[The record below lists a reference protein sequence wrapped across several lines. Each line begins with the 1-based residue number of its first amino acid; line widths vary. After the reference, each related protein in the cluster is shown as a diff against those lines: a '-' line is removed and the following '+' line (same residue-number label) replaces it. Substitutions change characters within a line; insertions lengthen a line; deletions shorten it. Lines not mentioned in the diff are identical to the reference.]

1 MDEISMNQVMQRIT
15 KMMQRMTFYF
25 LAGLCL
31 LFSSTISSADQ
42 KSNIVLLL
50 ADDMGY
56 GDLGCYGSPIVQS
69 PNLDKL
75 ASQGI
80 RLEQCYAASPNCSP
94 ARVGMLTG
102 RSPYRVGMYDFAR
115 FKPLHIPESETTV
128 AELLKSAGYQTL
140 FAGKWHCSG
149 DFESQPDPGDH
160 GFDHWLAHPKN
171 FGKDA
176 KGFVRNG
183 EKVNQAKGW
192 MAEVVV
198 DEALEWLDDHK
209 DSNQPFFTCL
219 WFSEPHT
226 PVLAADE
233 FRDLYPDSKTRPFLK
248 SLYQSGGPQVKRRSK
263 LKDPDLYFGCISMLD
278 HHIGRLMDYLD
289 QNGLAENTLVVF
301 TSDNG
306 PEHRTVTAFGSSGD
320 LRGAKGHI
328 HEGGIRVPGIVRWP
342 SQISAGQISQEP
354 VNGTDWLPTFSA
366 VAQVDVPTDK
376 PVDGANLLPAFVGN
390 GEVNREIPMMWWL
403 WHARGGYEVA
413 MRQGNYKILATVL
426 PQQKPG
432 DFNDAVQPDGWSVMK
447 FIKEA
452 ELGRFELFNLVAD
465 RSETKNLAKSDPER
479 FEQLKKKMIA
489 LHREIRAEGPEYK
502 LTRKTKEN

>member
-1 MDEISMNQVMQRIT
+1 
-15 KMMQRMTFYF
+15 MQRMTFYF
-25 LAGLCL
+25 LAGLCV

-209 DSNQPFFTCL
+209 ESNQPFFTCL

-233 FRDLYPDSKTRPFLK
+233 FRDLYPDSKTRTFLK

-342 SQISAGQISQEP
+342 SQISSWPDQPGAGQ
-354 VNGTDWLPTFSA
+354 WY
-366 VAQVDVPTDK
+366 
-376 PVDGANLLPAFVGN
+376 
-390 GEVNREIPMMWWL
+390 R
-403 WHARGGYEVA
+403 
-413 MRQGNYKILATVL
+413 LAAYIQCRR
-426 PQQKPG
+426 PSRCP
-432 DFNDAVQPDGWSVMK
+432 
-447 FIKEA
+447 
-452 ELGRFELFNLVAD
+452 
-465 RSETKNLAKSDPER
+465 
-479 FEQLKKKMIA
+479 
-489 LHREIRAEGPEYK
+489 H
-502 LTRKTKEN
+502 

>member
-1 MDEISMNQVMQRIT
+1 MKIFNLTAFIFFSLFAMQIV
-15 KMMQRMTFYF
+15 
-25 LAGLCL
+25 
-31 LFSSTISSADQ
+31 SSESD
-42 KSNIVLLL
+42 KPNIIFML

-75 ASQGI
+75 AGEGI
-80 RLEQCYAASPNCSP
+80 KLEQCYAASPNCSP
-94 ARVGMLTG
+94 ARTGMLTG

-115 FKPLHIPESETTV
+115 FKPLHIPEAETNI

-149 DFESQPDPGDH
+149 DFDSGTQPDPGDH
-160 GFDHWLAHPKN
+160 GFDHWFAHPKN

-183 EKVNQAKGW
+183 KKVDRAEGW

-198 DEALEWLDDHK
+198 DEAIDWLNDQK
-209 DSNQPFFTCL
+209 ESNKPFFTCL

-226 PVLAADE
+226 PVLAANE
-233 FRDLYPDSKTRPFLK
+233 FRELYPNSKTGPFLK
-248 SLYQSGGPQVKRRSK
+248 SLYQSGGPQVKRRAK

-278 HHIGRLMDYLD
+278 HHIGRLMNYLD
-289 QNGLAENTLVVF
+289 QHGLTQNTLVVF

-306 PEHRTVTAFGSSGD
+306 PEHRTATAFGSSGD

-342 SQISAGQISQEP
+342 SWIRAGQVSQEP

-366 VAQVDVPTDK
+366 VAEVEVPTVK
-376 PVDGANLLPAFVGN
+376 PVDGANLLPALLGD

-413 MRQGNYKILATVL
+413 MRHGDYKMLATLL

-432 DFNDAVQPDGWSVMK
+432 DFSDASQPKGWSVMK

-452 ELGRFELFNLVAD
+452 ELGRFELFNLAAD
-465 RSETKNLAKSDPER
+465 RAETKNLATSDPEH
-479 FEQLKKKMIA
+479 FEMLKKKMVA
-489 LHREIRAEGPEYK
+489 LHREIRAEGPVYELSHK
-502 LTRKTKEN
+502 KK